1 VGLKDQ
7 LAGQIVGL
15 DTAPLLYF
23 VGEVQ
28 PYLPLLE
35 PFFEAVD
42 EGSVGVVT
50 STLTI
55 TEVLVY
61 PFRTGDSRLL
71 TEYKDILL
79 HSPHIRTLDI
89 TPDIAEKAAEL
100 RAKHKLKTPDAIQIA
115 TSISAGATTF
125 LTNDLRLRSVT
136 GISILVLD
144 TLLPKTPLP

>member
-1 VGLKDQ
+1 MGLKEQ
-7 LAGQIVGL
+7 LVGQIVGL

-42 EGSVGVVT
+42 EGLVGVVT

-79 HSPHIRTLDI
+79 HSSHIRTLDI

-100 RAKHKLKTPDAIQIA
+100 RAKHNLKTPDAIQIA
-115 TSISAGATTF
+115 TAISVGATTF

-144 TLLPKTPLP
+144 TLLSRPPSP